1 MQLHE
6 VFERCVLKEV
16 RRSCPAQPT
25 GRPRRLDDAT
35 ALALIFKVLRT
46 GMQWRE
52 VQCAASYSTIFRT
65 MHRWCDAG
73 VFTTAYKRVL
83 TLHKRLCPTA
93 YYCVDSTYVKNAFG
107 RTCVGRNHT
116 DRGRKAL
123 KLSTLVDHTGV
134 PHGLCCHPGNRPDV
148 VLLQDTLASQLLHL
162 QHLPLYGDR
171 GYDSRR
177 NRSICASY
185 GLQDRILRRKCR
197 STRRTNSKRIVVEH
211 SFAWMKSFRRLLHF
225 YEHHPQMFAAFAF
238 LAFGHLLSARLP
250 PSDLP

>member
-1 MQLHE
+1 MLLHT
-6 VFERCVLKEV
+6 VFERCVLDEV
-16 RRSCPAQPT
+16 QRRCPPRTT
-25 GRPRRLDDAT
+25 GRPRRIDDAT

-52 VQCAASYSTIFRT
+52 VQCDGSYTTLFRT
-65 MHRWCDAG
+65 MHRWADAD
-73 VFTTAYKRVL
+73 VFAAAYKRVL
-83 TLHKRLCPTA
+83 AVHRKLCPPT

-107 RTCVGRNHT
+107 RTCVGKNHT

-123 KLSTLVDHTGV
+123 KLSAIVDQTGV

-148 VLLQDTLASQLLHL
+148 VLLQDTLSSQLLSL
-162 QHLPLYGDR
+162 QRLPLYGDR

-177 NRSICASY
+177 NRAICTAN

-197 STRRTNSKRIVVEH
+197 STRRTNAKRIVVEH

-225 YEHHPQMFAAFAF
+225 YEHHPRAFSAFAI
-238 LAFGHLLSARLP
+238 LAFGQILCGRLP
-250 PSDLP
+250 PSNL